1 MSTMTIIRGLPGSG
15 KSTLAELIANTL
27 GEYSYHFEADEYFFV
42 EGKYQFDV
50 NKLSAAHQWC
60 QDNTR
65 KMIELGQDVVVSNTF
80 TTLKE
85 LKPYFDIC
93 IEFKITPHI
102 ITCYGEYGSIHDVPD
117 ETMKRMKDRFQHN
130 ITFADYV
137 RRL

>member
-15 KSTLAELIANTL
+15 KSTLAKLISDAEGCHHL
-27 GEYSYHFEADEYFFV
+27 EADQYFFV
-42 EGKYQFDV
+42 DGKYQFDA
-50 NKLSAAHQWC
+50 NKLSAAHEWC
-60 QDNTR
+60 QAIVRTF
-65 KMIELGQDVVVSNTF
+65 IGLHQDVIVSNTF

-93 IEFKITPHI
+93 IEFKITPQI